1 MIRMASGFIILQ
13 DRSCLAVRWTGYD
26 ALIRIVLRELGDS
39 VGARELATILT
50 AKIPPEGM
58 DEGLEMGWG
67 FMDEEQ
73 RDTIERS
80 LDLRGLSEDHHQL
93 YWADLQKDFGQLMR
107 LGTDYAGLH
116 PDIPHELLRKR
127 KWSLRNGDPLA
138 HSDWTQLADE
148 HFERLSR
155 EGGDVG

>member
-1 MIRMASGFIILQ
+1 M
-13 DRSCLAVRWTGYD
+13 
-26 ALIRIVLRELGDS
+26 
-39 VGARELATILT
+39 GARELTTILV

-93 YWADLQKDFGQLMR
+93 F
-107 LGTDYAGLH
+107 
-116 PDIPHELLRKR
+116 
-127 KWSLRNGDPLA
+127 
-138 HSDWTQLADE
+138 
-148 HFERLSR
+148 
-155 EGGDVG
+155 

>member
-39 VGARELATILT
+39 VGARELTTILV

-93 YWADLQKDFGQLMR
+93 F
-107 LGTDYAGLH
+107 
-116 PDIPHELLRKR
+116 
-127 KWSLRNGDPLA
+127 
-138 HSDWTQLADE
+138 
-148 HFERLSR
+148 
-155 EGGDVG
+155 